1 MATKIHRF
9 RGKIAWAHH
18 LFNPDDYKG
27 VKRYTVDF
35 YPEDREAIKASGMQL
50 RYDRDTN
57 SFIRPRREVERKFA
71 EETVQFGP
79 PRILD
84 AAGNAFDGRIG
95 NGSYAE
101 LTIAVFDTKTFGKG
115 HRLEEVRILDLVE
128 YDRPSGGVAPAAT
141 PAASVAPEAP
151 AKPAEVTT
159 PAGVKVKMP
168 F

>member
-1 MATKIHRF
+1 MATKF
-9 RGKIAWAHH
+9 YKFKGKIAWAHH
-18 LFNPDDYKG
+18 LFIPDDYKG

-35 YPEDREAIKASGMQL
+35 YPDDREAIKASGMQL

-71 EETVQFGP
+71 DETVQFGP

-84 AAGNAFDGRIG
+84 AEGNDFDGRIG
-95 NGSYAE
+95 NGSTAE

-115 HRLEEVRILDLVE
+115 HRLEEVRIIDLVE
-128 YDRPSGGVAPAAT
+128 YDRPEGEVA
-141 PAASVAPEAP
+141 APTTTTS
-151 AKPAEVTT
+151 KP
-159 PAGVKVKMP
+159 KMP